1 MLPFGV
7 AQWFGL
13 GTSML
18 EVSSW
23 KLLASESKGVAFWV
37 ELVAPGLPSAGAGD
51 GVDTFEAP
59 RHQNDRNE
67 DIEMGIQRPMD
78 SGELGLDEFFKQV
91 QQIEKQYEKL
101 EKLLKKLQV

>member
-1 MLPFGV
+1 MND
-7 AQWFGL
+7 
-13 GTSML
+13 
-18 EVSSW
+18 
-23 KLLASESKGVAFWV
+23 LLN
-37 ELVAPGLPSAGAGD
+37 D

-78 SGELGLDEFFKQV
+78 SGELGLDDFFKQV

-101 EKLLKKLQV
+101 EKLLKKLQHVVSGIEFPLKIPLKFVRFS